1 MASKSARPALD
12 DDRIKQCHQ
21 IVDDLVRLFQE
32 TDPAKS
38 IKSEA
43 GKKEKALQALNKVG
57 LLTGIL
63 TEWAECQIFGAY
75 YKIAK
80 SPDKWLTGD
89 ASDKHENELMWY
101 GNNIPD
107 DAFSNDDHL
116 MCERAAIADIL
127 HNTFSR
133 YGRMG
138 WRMSLKESLY
148 ALNEGQIEWLLTPT
162 NIRQQ
167 GNAYDLQAIKWAA
180 VKHIYKLVGQ
190 GWKKT
195 AARQKIAEY
204 CGITLDTVKK
214 WEKEA
219 IRERDRDKNTLKAI
233 QVGSLFVYGSKEAK
247 PELDDKFLLQE
258 SLYWNLNADSADDK
272 NGHLKSLSFG
282 VISSIKLDEEYP
294 LESLKDKL
302 LEAGFRKTS

>member
-1 MASKSARPALD
+1 MGSKATRPALD
-12 DDRIKQCHQ
+12 DQYIQQCHQ

-32 TDPAKS
+32 TDPAKG

-63 TEWAECQIFGAY
+63 TEWAECQIFGTY
-75 YKIAK
+75 YKVSK
-80 SPDKWLTGD
+80 SKEKWID
-89 ASDKHENELMWY
+89 QKACDQHENELMWY

-107 DAFSNDDHL
+107 DAFFNDDDL
-116 MCERAAIADIL
+116 ICERAAIADIL

-167 GNAYDLQAIKWAA
+167 GNAYDLQIIKWAA

-204 CGITLDTVKK
+204 CGVTFDAIKK

-219 IRERDRDKNTLKAI
+219 IKERDRDRSTLKAI
-233 QVGSLFVYGSKEAK
+233 QLGSLFIHKSKATK
-247 PELDDKFLLQE
+247 SELDNKFLLLE
-258 SLYWNLNADSADDK
+258 SLHWQLNADSADDK
-272 NGHLKSLSFG
+272 DGHLKNLSFG

-294 LESLKDKL
+294 LDSLKDKL